1 MNYVKGD
8 YKPFKAITKVHL
20 GQLET
25 NLEQDEVV
33 LFDGSTMKRGS
44 EEVSMPA
51 LRAAIKV
58 GWLIPESETGT
69 YKPQPAD
76 IKIHSAKNISEN
88 PEEIKM
94 HRVFE
99 DERGLGSL
107 QDVRPDNA
115 PATHMA
121 KNAGE
126 QHKIDTPDGEGRVVG
141 KFKTS
146 AVAKAVEIGKD
157 DRRVVETLDNKTNLE
172 VEKVA
177 RATGDVD
184 EAMYGDDLEDIL
196 PNAVSTKVPASGIA
210 GEGYGDKSQER
221 AIDLVEKEIPLAST
235 QVAQIKIDMLKSLVP
250 GFEWDLSAHWKSR
263 VSSALNYSQNPAV
276 IAQILSFESET
287 VVKHIQNMLAK

>member
-20 GQLET
+20 GALES

-44 EEVSMPA
+44 EEISMPA

-58 GWLIPESETGT
+58 GWLIPEHENAV
-69 YKPQPAD
+69 YVPQPAD
-76 IKIHSAKNISEN
+76 IKIHSSKNMD
-88 PEEIKM
+88 EEITM
-94 HRVFE
+94 SRVFE
-99 DERGLGSL
+99 DERGMGSI

-126 QHKIDTPDGEGRVVG
+126 QHKVDTPDGEGRVVG

-177 RATGDVD
+177 TATGDVQKAQTG
-184 EAMYGDDLEDIL
+184 ETLEQIL
-196 PNAVSTKVPASGIA
+196 PEAVSSKIPEAGVA
-210 GEGYGDKSQER
+210 GEGRGDESEER
-221 AIDLVEKEIPLAST
+221 ANDLVEKEIPLASE
-235 QVAQIKIDMLKSLVP
+235 QVAQIKIDMLKSFVP
-250 GFEWDLSAHWKSR
+250 GFEWDLKAHWKAR
-263 VSSALNYSQNPAV
+263 VSSAIAYKENSAV
-276 IAQILSFESET
+276 IDQILSFESET
-287 VVKHIQNMLAK
+287 VVKHIRAKLAE